1 MLIPDRGMKFRLP
14 DLPSVYLMAANI
26 LSKILLQVP
35 VRIPR
40 SKIRNHDGS
49 LKFAY
54 QGKNYRF
61 TATKP

>member
-1 MLIPDRGMKFRLP
+1 MEFRLP

-26 LSKILLQVP
+26 LSKILLQLP

-40 SKIRNHDGS
+40 PEIRNISGS

>member
-1 MLIPDRGMKFRLP
+1 M
-14 DLPSVYLMAANI
+14 PSVYLMAANI
-26 LSKILLQVP
+26 LSKILSQFP

-40 SKIRNHDGS
+40 SEIRNSTGS
-49 LKFAY
+49 LTFAY